1 MIGPMSN
8 HPRRLPPIPGL
19 EPFDPSRFPRL
30 RKIAKNDPRLADDCF
45 EAKLREWV
53 FAVCVEDFDGSFS
66 AEHAIGRKNQIF
78 YDLYTP
84 TGIRNLAAAFKTGA
98 SLQTLGTVRF

>member
-1 MIGPMSN
+1 
-8 HPRRLPPIPGL
+8 
-19 EPFDPSRFPRL
+19 L
-30 RKIAKNDPRLADDCF
+30 RKIAKDDPRLADAGF

-53 FAVCVEDFDGSFS
+53 FSVCVEDFDGSFS

-84 TGIRNLAAAFKTGA
+84 TGIRDLAAAFKAGA